1 MLLTALLLSTALV
14 PQEAQAAPAQK
25 PAAQAQAPAEKAAP
39 APQPKAT
46 GETEA
51 AKPAGDKPA
60 GEAAAPKAE
69 VSGPIEEGLTAFKR
83 HHFAAAKAA
92 FEKAEEA
99 DPQSAAAAFYLGYTY
114 YKLGEP
120 SHRMNANKEKAKELF
135 AKAFSLDPSFKPVWV
150 GRTK

>member
-51 AKPAGDKPA
+51 AKPAG
-60 GEAAAPKAE
+60 EAAATKAE
-69 VSGPIEEGLTAFKR
+69 VSGPIEEGLAAFKR

-99 DPQSAAAAFYLGYTY
+99 DPQSAAAAFYLGYAY